1 MTKNEASDNLVIVVG
16 IAGVVILESIALS
29 QGLNG
34 TYLSTAIGA
43 IALLVGYAFGAKSKT
58 S

>member
-1 MTKNEASDNLVIVVG
+1 MTEKQTLDTIVIVVG
-16 IAGVVILESIALS
+16 IAGIVILESVALS
-29 QGLNG
+29 MGING

-58 S
+58 G

>member
-16 IAGVVILESIALS
+16 IAGIVILEAIALS
-29 QGLNG
+29 QGING
-34 TYLSTAIGA
+34 TYLSAAIGG
-43 IALLVGYAFGAKSKT
+43 ICLIVGYAFGKTPKS